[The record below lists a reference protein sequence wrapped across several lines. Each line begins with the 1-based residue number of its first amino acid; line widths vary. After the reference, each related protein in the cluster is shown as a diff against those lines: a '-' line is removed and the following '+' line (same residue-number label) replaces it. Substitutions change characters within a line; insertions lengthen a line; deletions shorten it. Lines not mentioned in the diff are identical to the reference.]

1 MDALEESLEV
11 LKESFRRGKT
21 RSAAWRKSQLKGV
34 VKLVAENEE
43 KIFKALNEDIGKH
56 PVEAYRDEI
65 GVVRKSALHAL
76 ENLDQWMAPNKGY
89 LPWVFFP
96 AKARVVPEPLGL
108 VLIISSWNFPF
119 SLSIDPL
126 IGAIAAGNTAI
137 LKPSELSPATSS
149 LLAKLIPLYLDP
161 EAIRVVEGGTAVSE
175 RLLEKKWDK
184 IFFTGSSR
192 VGRIVM
198 AAAAKHLTP
207 VTLELGGKCPA
218 IVDTLSNSDLEVAIK
233 RIVSGK
239 WGACYGQ
246 ACIAVDYILVEE
258 KLAPLLIEKLK
269 TRIRKFYG
277 NNSKD
282 LKDISRVVNKHHFKR
297 LCNLLND
304 PAVASS
310 VVCGGSLDEDRSFI
324 EPTILLNPPL
334 DAEIMTEEIF
344 GPLLPIITVRNIQE
358 SIEFINSR
366 PKPLVLYAFT
376 QDSSFKEQ
384 IVTQTSSGSV
394 TFNDTTIQFIV
405 ESIPFGGVGES
416 GLGRYHGKYSFDA
429 FSHEKGVLHRTFYL
443 ELEPRH
449 PPWSDFKMKF
459 IRLAYA
465 LDYFGLILLFLGLK

>member
-1 MDALEESLEV
+1 MDGLDESLAV
-11 LKESFRRGKT
+11 LRESFKRGKT
-21 RSAAWRKSQLKGV
+21 RTAAWRKSQLNGIL
-34 VKLVAENEE
+34 KLVGENEE
-43 KIFKALNEDIGKH
+43 KIFQALNEDIGKH
-56 PVEAYRDEI
+56 PVEAYRDE
-65 GVVRKSALHAL
+65 
-76 ENLDQWMAPNKGY
+76 GY
-89 LPWVFFP
+89 IPLIFFP

-126 IGAIAAGNTAI
+126 IGAIAAGNTAV
-137 LKPSELSPATSS
+137 LKPSESSPATSS
-149 LLAKLIPLYLDP
+149 LLAKLVPLYLDP
-161 EAIRVVEGGTAVSE
+161 EAIRVIEGGTSVSE
-175 RLLEKKWDK
+175 VLLDKKWDK

-198 AAAAKHLTP
+198 SAAAKHLTP
-207 VTLELGGKCPA
+207 VTLELGGKSPA
-218 IVDTLSNSDLEVAIK
+218 IVDALSDSDLEVAVK

-239 WGACYGQ
+239 WGSCNGQ
-246 ACIAVDYILVEE
+246 ACIAVDYVLVEE

-269 TRIRKFYG
+269 IRIRKFYG
-277 NNSKD
+277 NNSQE

-297 LCNLLND
+297 LSNLLKD
-304 PAVASS
+304 PDVSSS
-310 VVCGGSLDEDRSFI
+310 VVFGGSQDEQRSFI

-344 GPLLPIITVRNIQE
+344 GPLLPIITVSNIQE
-358 SIEFINSR
+358 SIEFINAR

-376 QDSSFKEQ
+376 KDESFKGQ
-384 IVTQTSSGSV
+384 IVTQTSSGCV
-394 TFNDTTIQFIV
+394 TFNDTAVQFLCD
-405 ESIPFGGVGES
+405 SIPFGGVGES

-443 ELEPRH
+443 ELAPRH

-465 LDYFGLILLFLGLK
+465 YDYWGLIRLFLGLR